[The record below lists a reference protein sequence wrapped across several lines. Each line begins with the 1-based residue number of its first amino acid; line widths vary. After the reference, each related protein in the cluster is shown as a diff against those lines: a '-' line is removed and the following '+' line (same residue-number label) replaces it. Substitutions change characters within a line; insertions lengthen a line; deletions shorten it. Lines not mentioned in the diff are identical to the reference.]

1 MHRIA
6 HFAIGFVIVATTLAK
21 PCGAAVVDQVQ
32 NGFAIQQK
40 LHIAAP
46 TDKVYAALLAPGKWW
61 SSDHTFSH
69 SAANLALDA
78 RAGGCFCETLPGGG
92 SVQHATVAIAMPGA
106 LLRLRGPLGPFQG
119 QGVDSALTFTLKAAG
134 DGTDLTLDNVVGGY
148 MKGGFGNWPT
158 AADGM
163 LAATIA
169 RLKTFV
175 ETGSPDP
182 KP

>member
-6 HFAIGFVIVATTLAK
+6 DIAVAFIVAATLAR
-21 PCGAAVVDQVQ
+21 PCGATVVDQGQ
-32 NGFAIQQK
+32 NGFTIQQK
-40 LHIAAP
+40 MHIAAP
-46 TDKVYAALLAPGKWW
+46 TDKVYAALIAPGKWW
-61 SSDHTFSH
+61 SSDHTYSN

-106 LLRLRGPLGPFQG
+106 MLRLRGPLGPFQG
-119 QGVDSALTFTLKAAG
+119 QGVDSALTFSLKAAG

-148 MKGGFGNWPT
+148 MQGGFGKWPV

-169 RLKTFV
+169 RLKIFV
-175 ETGSPDP
+175 ETGSPDA

>member
-6 HFAIGFVIVATTLAK
+6 HFAIAFVVTATLAK
-21 PCGAAVVDQVQ
+21 PCGATVVDQAQ

-40 LHIAAP
+40 LLIAAP
-46 TDKVYAALLAPGKWW
+46 TDKVYAALLAPEKWW
-61 SSDHTFSH
+61 SPDHTFSH

-92 SVQHATVAIAMPGA
+92 SVQHATVAAAMPGA

-119 QGVDSALTFTLKAAG
+119 QGVDGALTFTLKATR

-148 MKGGFGNWPT
+148 MKGGFGTWPT
-158 AADGM
+158 AADAM
-163 LAATIA
+163 LAVTLA